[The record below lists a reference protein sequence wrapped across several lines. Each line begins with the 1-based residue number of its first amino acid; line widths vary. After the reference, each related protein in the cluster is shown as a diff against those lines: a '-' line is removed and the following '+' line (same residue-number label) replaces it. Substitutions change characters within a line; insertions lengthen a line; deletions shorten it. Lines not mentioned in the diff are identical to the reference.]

1 MEITVYLAELGLT
14 GFRSFADARIAFSP
28 GVTVL
33 IGENNAGK
41 SGVVDALR
49 LVTDPL
55 DGRRSLWPD
64 SDDIC
69 RSGAHAAFMVRM
81 SLVGSSTE
89 LAAYS
94 DAVLLDPYA
103 ASGLAEARYV
113 LNYQPPGPG
122 EARGRTTWLAGGGA
136 VADDPDPGARGRL
149 RHVYL
154 PPLRDAARELG
165 PSGSARIRAII
176 ERLLDDTTFADASGR
191 RLDRDRFKA
200 EVSAHLRNIETNP
213 VLVRAADLVNEPLSE
228 LTGGAH
234 EQATDLGYGRA
245 ELASLVRGL
254 RMRMADAGLEPRELA
269 ESGMGYANL
278 AYIATVLT
286 HLHAAANADLTVL
299 LVEEPEAHLHP
310 QLQSVLLDY
319 LKRTAELSQGATD
332 SRWLGRIQVIVTT
345 HAPLLAAHT
354 NVSNVVVLQRTRL
367 AAVTPDRT
375 IEGVVSTPSLPSPAA
390 YTSAAIAVRELR
402 LPASDEA
409 RVNRYLDATRSSM
422 LFGPRIILV
431 EGIAE
436 AILLPVLA
444 RRLFADDRSWIR
456 FVGSAIVAIDGV
468 DFAPYLRM
476 LLTQAPTG
484 RIAQRVAVVTDADP
498 GKRSDPIG
506 KLRQEISHLN
516 ATDVAEVFAAPSTL
530 EPELLEAGN
539 AEAFWPA
546 WGIQRPAGATRVR
559 ALVDAAPDAD
569 LRARIVISAMKRTRL
584 RKGDFAQDFLDQV
597 ASGDHDLRVPSY
609 ISSALTWLVAAQ

>member
-1 MEITVYLAELGLT
+1 MYLAELGLT
-14 GFRSFADARIAFSP
+14 NFRAFGDAHVEFSP
-28 GVTVL
+28 GITVL
-33 IGENNAGK
+33 LGENNAGK

-55 DGRRSLWPD
+55 DGRRSLWAD
-64 SDDIC
+64 GDDVC
-69 RSGAHAAFMVRM
+69 RSGTRAAFLLRM
-81 SLVGSSTE
+81 SLAGSSTE

-94 DAVLLDPYA
+94 DAIVADPHA

-122 EARGRTTWLAGGGA
+122 EARGRTTWMAGGGA

-165 PSGSARIRAII
+165 PAGSARIRAII
-176 ERLLDDTTFADASGR
+176 ERLLDDKNFTDAAGHR
-191 RLDRDRFKA
+191 HDRQRFEA
-200 EVSAHLRNIETNP
+200 EVGVHLRNIEANP
-213 VLVRAADLVNEPLSE
+213 VLARAADLVNEPLSE

-245 ELASLVRGL
+245 DLASLVRGL
-254 RMRMADAGLEPRELA
+254 RMRMADAGVEPRELA

-286 HLHAAANADLTVL
+286 HLHAAAHADLTVL

-319 LKRTAELSQGATD
+319 LTRTAELSQSAME
-332 SRWLGRIQVIVTT
+332 SRWLGRIQVVVTT

-354 NVSNVVVLQRTRL
+354 NVSNIVVLQRHRL
-367 AAVTPDRT
+367 TAAAMPDRLVAKK
-375 IEGVVSTPSLPSPAA
+375 IPESSSPAPSG
-390 YTSAAIAVRELR
+390 YGSTAIAVRELQ
-402 LPASDEA
+402 LSASDVA

-422 LFGPRIILV
+422 LFGPRTILV
-431 EGIAE
+431 EGVAE
-436 AILLPVLA
+436 AILLPALA
-444 RRLFADDRSWIR
+444 RKLFAEDRMWTR
-456 FVGSAIVAIDGV
+456 FVGSTIVAIDGV
-468 DFAPYLRM
+468 DFAPYLRI
-476 LLTQAPTG
+476 LLTEATSG
-484 RIAQRVAVVTDADP
+484 RIAQRVAVITDTDP
-498 GKRSDPIG
+498 GKRNDPIG
-506 KLRQEISHLN
+506 KLRQQIIQLN
-516 ATDVAEVFAAPSTL
+516 AAEVAEVFAAPSTL

-546 WGIQRPAGATRVR
+546 WAIQRPKGAAKVKARV
-559 ALVDAAPDAD
+559 AAAAEAD
-569 LRARIVISAMKRTRL
+569 DRARIVISAMKKSRL
-584 RKGDFAQDFLDQV
+584 RKGDFAQDFLGQV
-597 ASGDHDLRVPSY
+597 AECGHDLRCPPY
-609 ISSALTWLVAAQ
+609 ISSALTWLVAAS

>member
-1 MEITVYLAELGLT
+1 MYLAELGLV
-14 GFRSFADARIAFSP
+14 GFRAFTDARVVFDR

-33 IGENNAGK
+33 LGENNAGK

-55 DGRRSLWPD
+55 DGRRSLWAD

-69 RSGAHAAFMVRM
+69 RWGDHEAFTLRM
-81 SLVGSSTE
+81 SLAGSSTE

-94 DAVLLDPYA
+94 DAVVTEPYA
-103 ASGLAEARYV
+103 AAGLSEARYV
-113 LNYQPPGPG
+113 LNYQPPGIG
-122 EARGRTTWLAGGGA
+122 EARGRATWIAGGGA

-165 PSGSARIRAII
+165 PAGSARIRAII
-176 ERLLDDTTFADASGR
+176 ERLLDDKTFTDADGHR
-191 RLDRDRFKA
+191 HDRERFKA
-200 EVSAHLRNIETNP
+200 EVGTHLRDIEIHP
-213 VLVRAADLVNEPLSE
+213 VLTKAAGLVNKPLSE

-254 RMRMADAGLEPRELA
+254 RMRMADAGVEPRELA

-286 HLHAAANADLTVL
+286 HLHAAAHADLTVL

-319 LKRTAELSQGATD
+319 LTRTAEQSQGATD
-332 SRWLGRIQVIVTT
+332 SRWLGRIQVVVTT

-354 NVSNVVVLQRTRL
+354 NVANIVVLQRRQMQAVAMPERAGDEAFVPS
-367 AAVTPDRT
+367 AASAPVAY
-375 IEGVVSTPSLPSPAA
+375 VST
-390 YTSAAIAVRELR
+390 AIAVSELR
-402 LPASDEA
+402 LLSTDQA

-422 LFGPRIILV
+422 LFGPRTILV

-436 AILLPVLA
+436 AILLPALA
-444 RRLFADDRSWIR
+444 RVLFADNRMWIR
-456 FVGSAIVAIDGV
+456 FVGSTIVAIDGV

-476 LLTQAPTG
+476 LLTATPSG
-484 RIAQRVAVVTDADP
+484 RIAQRVAVITDTDP
-498 GKRSDPIG
+498 GKREDPIG
-506 KLRQEISHLN
+506 KLRQQIVRLT

-539 AEAFWPA
+539 ADAFWPA
-546 WGIQRPAGATRVR
+546 WAMQRPTGGRKVK
-559 ALVDAAPDAD
+559 ALVDAAPTAD
-569 LRARIVISAMKRTRL
+569 QRARIVMSAMKKTKL

-597 ASGDHDLRVPSY
+597 VAGHHDLHVPPY
-609 ISSALTWLVAAQ
+609 ISNALTWLVAAS

>member
-1 MEITVYLAELGLT
+1 MYLAELGLS
-14 GFRSFADARIAFSP
+14 GFRAFADARVVFNP

-49 LVTDPL
+49 LITDPL

-69 RSGAHAAFMVRM
+69 RSGTHAAFMLQM

-94 DAVLLDPYA
+94 DAVLLEPYA

-122 EARGRTTWLAGGGA
+122 EARGRAMWVAGGGA

-176 ERLLDDTTFADASGR
+176 ERLLDDTTFTDTSGR
-191 RLDRDRFKA
+191 RHDRDRFKA
-200 EVSAHLRNIETNP
+200 EVSVHLRNIETNP
-213 VLVRAADLVNEPLSE
+213 VLAKAADLVNEPLSE
-228 LTGGAH
+228 LTGGAQ

-254 RMRMADAGLEPRELA
+254 RMRMADVGLEPRELA

-286 HLHAAANADLTVL
+286 HLHAAAHADLTVL

-319 LKRTAELSQGATD
+319 LKRTAELSQRATD
-332 SRWLGRIQVIVTT
+332 SRWLGRIQVVVTT

-354 NVSNVVVLQRTRL
+354 KVSNIVVLQRRQL
-367 AAVTPDRT
+367 AAAVQPDRT
-375 IEGVVSTPSLPSPAA
+375 VEEVGPTPSSPTLVA
-390 YTSAAIAVRELR
+390 YTSVAVAVRELR
-402 LPASDEA
+402 LSSSDEA

-422 LFGPRIILV
+422 LFGPRTILV

-444 RRLFADDRSWIR
+444 RRQFADDRSWIR
-456 FVGSAIVAIDGV
+456 FVGSAIVPIDGV

-484 RIAQRVAVVTDADP
+484 CIAQRVAVVTDADP

-506 KLRQEISHLN
+506 KLRQQITHLN

-546 WGIQRPAGATRVR
+546 WEIQRPAGATRVR
-559 ALVDAAPDAD
+559 ALVDAAPTAD
-569 LRARIVISAMKRTRL
+569 YRARIVISAMKRTRL

-609 ISSALTWLVAAQ
+609 VSSALTWLVATQ